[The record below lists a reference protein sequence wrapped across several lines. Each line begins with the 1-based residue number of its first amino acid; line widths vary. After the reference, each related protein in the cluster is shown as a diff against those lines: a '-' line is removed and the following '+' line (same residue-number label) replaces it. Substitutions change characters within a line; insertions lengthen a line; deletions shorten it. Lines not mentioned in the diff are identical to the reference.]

1 MAIRGGY
8 SAFSDGPAMDPTPHT
23 DMSQI
28 PVMSSSIP
36 DMTPDF
42 SSANDSAYSGLSNY
56 GMPAANDDDGD
67 SMDMSTDALH
77 PAHFQASTSVL
88 GRYARQAAET
98 KKPKE
103 AASVSAPVAK
113 DASVPES
120 RPDGPNL
127 HRKHTIH
134 EGLAKEAA
142 DKSPA
147 RAAGAKFIKAAQGKD
162 EAVDATE
169 THPRGTGKPAIYAG
183 TPGGKHPDHEANFE
197 KHLNSIT
204 QAASEKRPMST
215 REGVLTKAKTMNTE
229 NLPKE

>member
-162 EAVDATE
+162 EAVDAGSEPDNSGKEPAHGTSSKDRVNIGAAANKVNNAGSLPE
-169 THPRGTGKPAIYAG
+169 VHGPQTKSASRRGDA
-183 TPGGKHPDHEANFE
+183 D
-197 KHLNSIT
+197 
-204 QAASEKRPMST
+204 SEHDMY
-215 REGVLTKAKTMNTE
+215 
-229 NLPKE
+229 